1 MNFIRFGKGEEHI
14 TEVVDILKSSGMT
27 QDEDFGWLERRLE
40 IGRFAKVQR

>member
-27 QDEDFGWLERRLE
+27 DGEVFLWLERRLQ
-40 IGRFAKVQR
+40 IGRFAKVKR